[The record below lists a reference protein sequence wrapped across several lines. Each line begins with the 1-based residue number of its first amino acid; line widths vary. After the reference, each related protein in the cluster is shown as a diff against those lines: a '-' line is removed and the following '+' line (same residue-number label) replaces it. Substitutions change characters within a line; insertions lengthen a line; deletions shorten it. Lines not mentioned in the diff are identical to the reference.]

1 MCPNNIP
8 VFECG
13 GDPCNGASCPG
24 YPDAVCLPDY
34 CGHCHAVWYVGGER
48 VTCSGKQKKHQLQH
62 ILRYCCKGN
71 NVIIILHAEK
81 VLKYCFI
88 KSNIVYGYV

>member
-1 MCPNNIP
+1 MNQSALYAITINSNHNIFLIFFLVCPNNIP

-48 VTCSGKQKKHQLQH
+48 VTCSGKAKKVSIATHTK
-62 ILRYCCKGN
+62 IL
-71 NVIIILHAEK
+71 L
-81 VLKYCFI
+81 
-88 KSNIVYGYV
+88 